1 MCAKHYRWW
10 TFPHMCLVQ
19 GLLSLAGPL
28 GPICH
33 SNMARLVNHVFF
45 WYEIGSRI
53 KNELQL
59 KLLYADNV

>member
-19 GLLSLAGPL
+19 GLLSLTGHL

-33 SNMARLVNHVFF
+33 SHMALLVYRYVFF
-45 WYEIGSRI
+45 WYEIGSRTPAI
-53 KNELQL
+53 ELF
-59 KLLYADNV
+59 YADNV